1 MLAFNHHQFPRP
13 SRQPFADSNCG
24 IRILTRAIA
33 EILEA
38 MPHES
43 SFLISFFQKEVVI
56 MKKIH
61 CNDFAAKPPGGR
73 KNRKSRLVIAGTFCC
88 TRWRVIQP
96 DVNSEKPQIKCLQ
109 PNDNS

>member
-1 MLAFNHHQFPRP
+1 MLAFNCHQFPRP

-38 MPHES
+38 IPHES
-43 SFLISFFQKEVVI
+43 SFLSGFFQKEALI

-61 CNDFAAKPPGGR
+61 CNDFDTEPPGW
-73 KNRKSRLVIAGTFCC
+73 RKSAKAGLSSLEHFVALDGVSSS
-88 TRWRVIQP
+88 RM
-96 DVNSEKPQIKCLQ
+96 
-109 PNDNS
+109 